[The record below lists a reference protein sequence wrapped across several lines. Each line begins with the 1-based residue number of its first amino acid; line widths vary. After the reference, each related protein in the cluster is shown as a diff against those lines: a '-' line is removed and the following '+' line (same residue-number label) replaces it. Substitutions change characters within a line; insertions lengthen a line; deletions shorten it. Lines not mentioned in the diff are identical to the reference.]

1 MKRSELSATDKR
13 KYCWDFKHLFINNE
27 AWKKTLP
34 QFDKFANQ
42 LLTLKGKLNNVNNF
56 KKYLTISKEISI
68 LGSKVVQY
76 LHYADLDQT
85 NLELQQLS
93 SLFATQQSKLAEKL
107 AWIEPEIKTIG
118 LQTIKKWINDEPS
131 LAIYNHDM
139 EVFFKFEKFILSEN
153 DETLLSKVSKSRSSA
168 SSLYDTLVYA
178 DKTKTIFNY
187 QNQEQELTQTLYLDI
202 LENSNAIK
210 DQQLRIDVTKKFYE
224 DIKNKK
230 HSLAAIY
237 ESILELAVEEIKI
250 RNNDKEKDPEK
261 HLTTLEYS
269 LLGDDV
275 PLVLYKNLI
284 KTGQKHANLVEQF
297 YNLKRKFF
305 KCQKF
310 YGSDTSLKMTT
321 MPTKKITVE
330 AGITIVKEIL
340 SIFGNEYLE
349 QLDLAL
355 MPGRIDYY
363 EDTNKRTGAY
373 STGGNGV
380 EPIILMN
387 WDDTLNSLNTLAHE
401 LGHSVHTLL
410 AEKYQQYPNA
420 NYPIILAEVA
430 STINEHLVF
439 DYLYNKATDNQ
450 ERIYLLQTHI
460 ETVIGTFFRQI
471 QFAEFEWEA
480 HKLVE
485 KEIPLNA
492 DILADLFET
501 TANKY
506 GQKALDKYDEKTK
519 SYSWPR
525 ILHFFQSP
533 YYVYKY
539 ATSIT
544 VSYKLYEDVK
554 NNKKENLLNFLKAGG
569 SKYPLDILKD
579 AGVDLTQLNVYDPL
593 INNLQQMIDKLTTL
607 INIENNS

>member
-1 MKRSELSATDKR
+1 MKRSELNEKNKK

-27 AWKKTLP
+27 SWKKALP
-34 QFDKFANQ
+34 EFDKFANQ
-42 LLTLKGKLNNVNNF
+42 LLTFKGKLNNIDNF
-56 KKYLTISKEISI
+56 KKYLVISKEISM

-76 LHYADLDQT
+76 LHYGDLDQT

-93 SLFATQQSKLAEKL
+93 SLFATQQSKLSEKL

-118 LQTIKKWINDEPS
+118 LQTIKNWINNDPS
-131 LAIYNHDM
+131 LMIYKHDM
-139 EVFFKFEKFILSEN
+139 EVFFKFEKFILSEH
-153 DETLLSKVSKSRSSA
+153 DETLLSKVSKSRSA
-168 SSLYDTLVYA
+168 AGGLYDSLVYA
-178 DKTKTIFNY
+178 DKQKTMFNY
-187 QNQEQELTQTLYLDI
+187 QNKEQELTQTLYLDI
-202 LENSNAIK
+202 LENSNPVK
-210 DQQLRIDVTKKFYE
+210 DQQLRIDISKKFYE

-230 HSLAAIY
+230 HSLAQVY
-237 ESILELAVEEIKI
+237 ESILEVAVEEIKI
-250 RNNDKEKDPEK
+250 RNNDKEKDNKK

-269 LLGDDV
+269 LLSDDV
-275 PLVLYKNLI
+275 PLILYENLI
-284 KTGQKHANLVEQF
+284 KLGQKQAILVEEF

-305 KCQKF
+305 KFKKF
-310 YGSDTSLKMTT
+310 YSTDTSLKMTT
-321 MPTKKITVE
+321 IPTKKFSVE
-330 AGITIVKEIL
+330 EGINSIKEIL
-340 SIFGNEYLE
+340 SILGDEYLE
-349 QLDLAL
+349 QLNLAL
-355 MPGRIDYY
+355 LPGRIDYY

-387 WDDTLNSLNTLAHE
+387 WDDTINSLNTLAHE
-401 LGHSVHTLL
+401 LGHSVHTLFS
-410 AEKYQQYPNA
+410 EKYQKYPNA
-420 NYPIILAEVA
+420 DYPIILAEVA
-430 STINEHLVF
+430 STVNEHLAF
-439 DYLYNKATDNQ
+439 DYLYNKASNNQ

-485 KEIPLNA
+485 KEVPLNA
-492 DILADLFET
+492 DILAALFEN

-506 GQKALDKYDEKTK
+506 GQKALDKYEEKAK
-519 SYSWPR
+519 GYSWPR
-525 ILHFFQSP
+525 ILHFFHSP

-554 NNKKENLLNFLKAGG
+554 NGKKENLLNFLKTGG

-579 AGVDLTQLNVYDPL
+579 AGVDLTQIDVYNPLITNLKKMINQLSDL
-593 INNLQQMIDKLTTL
+593 INNKD
-607 INIENNS
+607 N

>member
-1 MKRSELSATDKR
+1 MKRSELNEKDKK

-27 AWKKTLP
+27 SWKKALP
-34 QFDKFANQ
+34 EFDKFANQ
-42 LLTLKGKLNNVNNF
+42 LLTFKGKLNNIDNF
-56 KKYLTISKEISI
+56 KKYLAISKEISM

-76 LHYADLDQT
+76 LHYGDLDQT

-93 SLFATQQSKLAEKL
+93 SLFATQQSKLSEKL

-118 LQTIKKWINDEPS
+118 LQTIKNWINNDPS
-131 LAIYNHDM
+131 LMIYKHDM
-139 EVFFKFEKFILSEN
+139 EVFFKFEKFILSEH
-153 DETLLSKVSKSRSSA
+153 DETLLSKVSKSRSA
-168 SSLYDTLVYA
+168 AGGLYDSLVYA
-178 DKTKTIFNY
+178 DKQKTMFNY
-187 QNQEQELTQTLYLDI
+187 QNKEQELTQTLYLDI
-202 LENSNAIK
+202 LENSNPVK
-210 DQQLRIDVTKKFYE
+210 DQQLRIDISKKFYE

-230 HSLAAIY
+230 HSLAQVY
-237 ESILELAVEEIKI
+237 ESILEVAVEEIKI
-250 RNNDKEKDPEK
+250 RNNDKEKDNKK

-269 LLGDDV
+269 LLSDDV
-275 PLVLYKNLI
+275 PLILYENLI
-284 KTGQKHANLVEQF
+284 KTGQKHAILVEEF

-305 KCQKF
+305 KFKKF
-310 YGSDTSLKMTT
+310 YSTDTSLKMTT
-321 MPTKKITVE
+321 IPTKKFSVE
-330 AGITIVKEIL
+330 EGINSIKEIL
-340 SIFGNEYLE
+340 SILGDEYLE
-349 QLDLAL
+349 QLNLAL
-355 MPGRIDYY
+355 LPGRIDYY

-387 WDDTLNSLNTLAHE
+387 WDDTINSLNTLSHE
-401 LGHSVHTLL
+401 LGHSVHTLFS
-410 AEKYQQYPNA
+410 EKYQKYPNA
-420 NYPIILAEVA
+420 DYPIILAEVA
-430 STINEHLVF
+430 STVNEHLAF
-439 DYLYNKATDNQ
+439 DYLYNKASNNQ

-485 KEIPLNA
+485 KEVPLNA
-492 DILADLFET
+492 DILADLFEN

-506 GQKALDKYDEKTK
+506 GQKALDKYEEKTK
-519 SYSWPR
+519 GYSWPR
-525 ILHFFQSP
+525 ILHFFHSP

-554 NNKKENLLNFLKAGG
+554 NGKKENLLNFLKAGG

-579 AGVDLTQLNVYDPL
+579 AGVDLTQIDVYNPLITNLKKMINQLSDL
-593 INNLQQMIDKLTTL
+593 INNKD
-607 INIENNS
+607 N

>member
-1 MKRSELSATDKR
+1 MKRSQLNEKDKK

-27 AWKKTLP
+27 SWKKTLP
-34 QFDKFANQ
+34 EFDKFAEQ
-42 LLTLKGKLNNVNNF
+42 LLSLKGKLNNIDNF
-56 KKYLTISKEISI
+56 KKYLAISKSISM
-68 LGSKVVQY
+68 LGAKVVQY
-76 LHYADLDQT
+76 LHYGDLDQT

-93 SLFATQQSKLAEKL
+93 SLFANQQSKLSEKL
-107 AWIEPEIKTIG
+107 AWIEPEVKTIG
-118 LQTIKKWINDEPS
+118 LNTIKNWIKKDSS
-131 LAIYNHDM
+131 LAIYNHDF
-139 EVFFKFEKFILSEN
+139 EVFFKFEKFILNEH
-153 DETLLSKVSKSRSSA
+153 DETLLSKVSKSRSATSG
-168 SSLYDTLVYA
+168 LYDSLVYA
-178 DKTKTIFNY
+178 DKQKTIFNY
-187 QNQEQELTQTLYLDI
+187 QNKEQELTQTLYLDI
-202 LENSNAIK
+202 LENSNPIK
-210 DQQLRIDVTKKFYE
+210 DQQLRIDISKKFYE

-230 HSLAAIY
+230 HSLAQIY
-237 ESILELAVEEIKI
+237 ESILEIAVEEIKI
-250 RNNDKEKDPEK
+250 RNNDKEKDNQK

-275 PLVLYKNLI
+275 PLVLYENLI
-284 KTGQKHANLVEQF
+284 KTGQKHAVLVEEF

-305 KCQKF
+305 KFKKF

-321 MPTKKITVE
+321 TPTKKISVE
-330 AGITIVKEIL
+330 EGITSVKEIL
-340 SIFGNEYLE
+340 SILGNEYLE
-349 QLDLAL
+349 QLNLAL
-355 MPGRIDYY
+355 LPGRIDYY
-363 EDTNKRTGAY
+363 EDTNKRVGAY

-401 LGHSVHTLL
+401 LGHSVHTLFS
-410 AEKYQQYPNA
+410 EKYQVYPNA
-420 NYPIILAEVA
+420 DYPIILAEVA
-430 STINEHLVF
+430 STVNEHLAF
-439 DYLYNKATDNQ
+439 DYLYNKATNNQ

-485 KEIPLNA
+485 KEVPLNA

-506 GQKALDKYDEKTK
+506 GQKVLDKYDEKTK
-519 SYSWPR
+519 GYSWPR
-525 ILHFFQSP
+525 ILHFFHSP

-554 NNKKENLLNFLKAGG
+554 NGKKENLLNFLKAGG

-579 AGVDLTQLNVYDPL
+579 AGVDLTQIDVYNPLLNNLKKMINQLATL
-593 INNLQQMIDKLTTL
+593 INNEK
-607 INIENNS
+607 

>member
-1 MKRSELSATDKR
+1 MKRSELNEKDKK

-27 AWKKTLP
+27 SWKKALP
-34 QFDKFANQ
+34 KFDKFANQ
-42 LLTLKGKLNNVNNF
+42 LLTFKGKLNNIDNF
-56 KKYLTISKEISI
+56 KKYLAISKEISM

-76 LHYADLDQT
+76 LHYGDLDQT

-93 SLFATQQSKLAEKL
+93 SLFATQQSKLSEKL

-118 LQTIKKWINDEPS
+118 LQTIKNWINNDPS
-131 LAIYNHDM
+131 LMIYKHDI
-139 EVFFKFEKFILSEN
+139 EVFFKFEKFILSEH
-153 DETLLSKVSKSRSSA
+153 DETLLSKVSKSRSA
-168 SSLYDTLVYA
+168 AGGLYDSLVYA
-178 DKTKTIFNY
+178 DKQKTMFNY
-187 QNQEQELTQTLYLDI
+187 QNKEQELTQTLYLDI
-202 LENSNAIK
+202 LENSNPVK
-210 DQQLRIDVTKKFYE
+210 DQQLRIDISKKFYE

-230 HSLAAIY
+230 HSLAQVY
-237 ESILELAVEEIKI
+237 ESILEVAVEEIKI
-250 RNNDKEKDPEK
+250 RNNDKEKDNKK

-269 LLGDDV
+269 LLSDDV
-275 PLVLYKNLI
+275 PLILYENLI
-284 KTGQKHANLVEQF
+284 KTGQKHAILVEEF

-305 KCQKF
+305 KFKKF
-310 YGSDTSLKMTT
+310 YSTDTSLKMTT
-321 MPTKKITVE
+321 IPTKKFSIE
-330 AGITIVKEIL
+330 EGINSIKEIL
-340 SIFGNEYLE
+340 SILGDEYLE
-349 QLDLAL
+349 QLNLAL
-355 MPGRIDYY
+355 LPGRIDYY

-387 WDDTLNSLNTLAHE
+387 WDDTINSLNTLAHE
-401 LGHSVHTLL
+401 LGHSVHTLFS
-410 AEKYQQYPNA
+410 EKYQKYPNA
-420 NYPIILAEVA
+420 DYPIILAEVA
-430 STINEHLVF
+430 STVNEHLAF
-439 DYLYNKATDNQ
+439 YYLYNKASNNQ

-485 KEIPLNA
+485 KEVPLNA
-492 DILADLFET
+492 DILADLFEN

-506 GQKALDKYDEKTK
+506 GQKALDKYEEKAK
-519 SYSWPR
+519 GYSWPR
-525 ILHFFQSP
+525 ILHFFHSP

-554 NNKKENLLNFLKAGG
+554 NGKKENLLNFLKDGG

-579 AGVDLTQLNVYDPL
+579 AGVDLTQIDVYNPLITNLKKMINQLSDL
-593 INNLQQMIDKLTTL
+593 INNKD
-607 INIENNS
+607 N